1 MNFIQELQLKKQHMK
16 IFAENAFSKNW
27 LNKEDYTKI
36 LDKIDNDVLTIGV
49 IGQMK
54 SGKSTFLNS
63 LLFGKEVL
71 PAATTPMTAA
81 LSIITYGEEEKIEVE
96 FYTPEEWLEIKMLA
110 GNNTLV
116 ENDNLELASKI
127 KASKELVNKS
137 LNLGDSLDNF
147 LGKVT
152 SDTLPNLIEYVG
164 ANGKYV
170 AITKSV
176 TLYHPTEWL
185 KGVRIV
191 DTPGFNDPVVSREA
205 RTQEWLKSADVV
217 VVLLYAGRAFDAT
230 DKEIIFE
237 RVRSVGMGKI
247 LIAINKYDLNY
258 LQGETNES
266 LVETV
271 KDEIKKAL
279 TETNDPMMHS
289 LLENVN
295 PIPIS
300 AQMAL
305 LSKLPLSEIN
315 NSEDK
320 KFHWDKLTSE
330 FEISTHAE
338 MYEKSL
344 VKNLENALLET
355 IEKNKLDIL
364 VKKPITYITKQG
376 EKAQNT
382 NNEKLSFSTNQLKF
396 LKLNDDDLEAKIK
409 ELKKAQERIAKSVK
423 TTITDLN
430 RGLEDK
436 LKEQHRALEDSI
448 IAGKKEVLKKIE
460 NAGKFT
466 QDKTVRQINDYLKDD
481 LFRNIDYKIED
492 NISDLKNIILGGIN
506 TLTNKI
512 LTDVSR
518 KVENPEELIENF
530 ENALKNIKAELEEDE
545 NDEHQNEEGKLTI
558 FGVLGAFISGA
569 LIVPVII
576 EYFKWKNQLIED
588 LNEVFRPIIN
598 DNLPALKDKFTN
610 LKKHLLAKFNT
621 EALENILSTLIKE
634 LEQAEISL
642 DDKNAKIDVQ
652 TNLIKVLEA
661 ESIDIKNQIREMNEL
676 KISLNL

>member
-16 IFAENAFSKNW
+16 TFAENAFSKNW
-27 LNKEDYTKI
+27 LDQEDYTKI
-36 LDKIDNDVLTIGV
+36 LNKIDNDILTIGV

-63 LLFGKEVL
+63 LLFGKEIL

-81 LSIITYGEEEKIEVE
+81 LSVITYGEEEKIDIE

-247 LIAINKYDLNY
+247 LIAINKYDLIY
-258 LQGETNES
+258 SQGETSES
-266 LVETV
+266 LVKTV
-271 KDEIKKAL
+271 KDELKKAL
-279 TETNDPMMHS
+279 SETNDPMMHS
-289 LLENVN
+289 LLEDVN
-295 PIPIS
+295 PIPMS

-330 FEISTHAE
+330 FEISTQAE

-344 VKNLENALLET
+344 VKNLENAFIET
-355 IEKNKLDIL
+355 IEKNKLEIL
-364 VKKPITYITKQG
+364 VKKPVTYIMKKG
-376 EKAQNT
+376 EKNQNT
-382 NNEKLSFSTNQLKF
+382 NNEKLSSSTNQLKL
-396 LKLNDDDLEAKIK
+396 LKLSDDDLEAKIT
-409 ELKKAQERIAKSVK
+409 ELKDAQNKIARSIK
-423 TTITDLN
+423 TTITELNGDLD
-430 RGLEDK
+430 EE
-436 LKEQHRALEDSI
+436 LKKQHRALEELI
-448 IAGKKEVLKKIE
+448 IAEKKVVTRKIE
-460 NAGKFT
+460 NAGKFSQEKIT
-466 QDKTVRQINDYLKDD
+466 KQIEDYWKDD
-481 LFRNIDYKIED
+481 IHRNFKYKIED

-512 LTDVSR
+512 LTDINR

-530 ENALKNIKAELEEDE
+530 EDALKNMKAELEEDE
-545 NDEHQNEEGKLTI
+545 SVEQQDEEEKQSILRA
-558 FGVLGAFISGA
+558 LAAFVVDLYTG
-569 LIVPVII
+569 PKII
-576 EYFKWKNQLIED
+576 DHFMWKNQLIQIAND
-588 LNEVFRPIIN
+588 VYFTPVI
-598 DNLPALKDKFTN
+598 DNLPIVKVKFTN

-621 EALENILSTLIKE
+621 EAIENILYTLIKE
-634 LEQAEISL
+634 LEEAEINF
-642 DDKNAKIDVQ
+642 DKKNTKIDKE

-661 ESIDIKNQIREMNEL
+661 ESIDIKNQISEMTEL
-676 KISLNL
+676 KISLHL